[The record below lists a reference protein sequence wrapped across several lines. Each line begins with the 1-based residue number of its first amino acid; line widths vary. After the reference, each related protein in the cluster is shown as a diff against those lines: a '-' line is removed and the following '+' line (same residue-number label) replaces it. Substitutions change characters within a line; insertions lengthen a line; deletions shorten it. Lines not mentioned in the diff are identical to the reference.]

1 VQGITPDMCI
11 TDSVTMALIFLDV
24 GSTHAD
30 YTNLC
35 RVNGLNNS
43 PASVTFPPRPLTVPG
58 MYMFRAI
65 ATDWLLGDKFS
76 ETKALFQR
84 AILRSRGEQEGI
96 NNTFLELSSQMGTWF
111 TDIIGQLLVEY
122 TVTCQ
127 CHRCQANFRIPSKD
141 LFRTTM
147 ISPMEIKFWAQQLQ
161 EWFQTI
167 NPYHPPISADEID
180 TEVQHVRVPPRICV
194 SPVWI
199 VNSYA
204 TIEYFQFDGIT
215 FEIHTQDEGICRV
228 TYRFIGGIFGLASHF
243 RVFWLDTP
251 IDVRERRWKSY
262 DGKVPYGL
270 EGVIL
275 GDIRA
280 DHDHCPVPYQYI
292 REPGALFFECVS
304 LIKS

>member
-1 VQGITPDMCI
+1 
-11 TDSVTMALIFLDV
+11 MALIFLDV
-24 GSTHAD
+24 GSTHAE

-43 PASVTFPPRPLTVPG
+43 PASITFPPRPLTVPE

-141 LFRTTM
+141 LFRMTM

-161 EWFQTI
+161 EWLHNQSLPSSYI
-167 NPYHPPISADEID
+167 LP
-180 TEVQHVRVPPRICV
+180 VWRIC
-194 SPVWI
+194 
-199 VNSYA
+199 
-204 TIEYFQFDGIT
+204 
-215 FEIHTQDEGICRV
+215 R
-228 TYRFIGGIFGLASHF
+228 
-243 RVFWLDTP
+243 
-251 IDVRERRWKSY
+251 
-262 DGKVPYGL
+262 
-270 EGVIL
+270 
-275 GDIRA
+275 
-280 DHDHCPVPYQYI
+280 
-292 REPGALFFECVS
+292 
-304 LIKS
+304 